1 MKKNI
6 LKSLLAGAC
15 IVALASCDDNSWNDE
30 HLNGFDGNP
39 AITDVQSIEYTLT
52 AADYASIAANADNKA
67 AAEAAGVANE
77 LKAVG
82 TQHYFTDVITAKDYI
97 PAFLGSNKFA
107 QFVLDNGSAVK
118 ATYNVAVGLPE
129 EVSAVA
135 AAEQYTISKE
145 NYQAVWESNKN
156 FVESFTPA
164 KPASEAIPEIL
175 KAQYPDA
182 AAGQYAIVT
191 YNTATS
197 EPEFTTKTAA
207 AKTAVM
213 SRAADADLTST
224 IGSAVKGETCEAK
237 GIVTAICA
245 QGYILTDNSGSILV
259 YHGKTYDKSHTV
271 GDVIKISAT
280 VGSYNKGLQLTGS
293 GATESKEGTKP
304 YTYPAPMKMTGADM
318 DALLTSRVNDELA
331 VYAQFV
337 GTPSVG
343 NYINITVDGAS
354 TAMGSV
360 YQATDEQKALFTD
373 GEEALISG
381 YFITVSSGKYVNFVI
396 TKVEDPNAAASDAD
410 LTSVLGSVALDQTY
424 DVKGVVT
431 AICKQ
436 GYILTD
442 NTGSILVYYGKN
454 YAATHKVG
462 DVVKI
467 NAPVGSYGTA
477 LQLTGSKA
485 TEEIVG
491 TKEVAY
497 PEPVVMTG
505 ADMDAAATRTDNELA
520 IYAQFQGTPVI
531 SGNYVNINVEG
542 ATASQGS
549 IYQATDEQKALFT
562 DGEEV
567 VITGYFVSVSSGKYV
582 NFIPTSV
589 APVIYDGVVIPSV
602 KENAVYCFDGS
613 KWTVPADMSILN
625 PADYTA
631 MGQKYGN
638 LSKDAK
644 PEEYLPLYLK
654 NKFPYAQAEET
665 EFIVYNYY
673 DGSNFIRCDQYVYD
687 GTAWAANTGV
697 ATETAQFVKSEGK
710 WMYDPNVTITLPAGK
725 GQELSTLYYQACTDW
740 VFENIDKPLG
750 STDKKSGKFY
760 VTSYGN
766 NEYYSGTSAYQGNVD
781 LRPSAARTQYPTEYA
796 DMADDAIVA
805 LMKARF
811 ANEVMPGALAMLHP
825 DAAPVPG
832 LEVIYTINFA
842 VYTGSTAEYTIRYE
856 VTAPGKFE
864 FIDCT
869 WVAAE

>member
-182 AAGQYAIVT
+182 AAGQYTIVT

-207 AKTAVM
+207 AMTAVM
-213 SRAADADLTST
+213 SRASSYTHTKATS
-224 IGSAVKGETCEAK
+224 
-237 GIVTAICA
+237 IV
-245 QGYILTDNSGSILV
+245 D
-259 YHGKTYDKSHTV
+259 GKTYIIVAAGNAATALAAEKGYGYLGVTAVTEDGTGINMTDAAACEFKFVATTGGFNIIDHLGRYLYQTGSFNSFNVSAELPADGAVWTV
-271 GDVIKISAT
+271 EAQADGTMKIINASVSKFIQYDAGYT
-280 VGSYNKGLQLTGS
+280 SYGSYSDARGTLPTLY
-293 GATESKEGTKP
+293 TEP
-304 YTYPAPMKMTGADM
+304 
-318 DALLTSRVNDELA
+318 
-331 VYAQFV
+331 
-337 GTPSVG
+337 
-343 NYINITVDGAS
+343 
-354 TAMGSV
+354 
-360 YQATDEQKALFTD
+360 
-373 GEEALISG
+373 
-381 YFITVSSGKYVNFVI
+381 
-396 TKVEDPNAAASDAD
+396 AAASDAD
-410 LTSVLGSVALDQTY
+410 LTSVLGSVVLGETV
-424 DVKGVVT
+424 DVIGIVT
-431 AICKQ
+431 ATCKQ

-442 NTGSILVYYGKN
+442 NTGSILVYNKA
-454 YAATHKVG
+454 YAATYKVG
-462 DVVKI
+462 DIVKI

-869 WVAAE
+869 WDAAE